1 MTTLHQRIGL
11 IHADNRFIRN
21 RLAMAAWVG
30 HHPSHTSVPG
40 EFTTYHHGQN
50 ATINQSI
57 LEGEAHVKRLSD
69 YFTDQ
74 CRAKELTQR
83 KSEGAELNSEEENFL
98 ECHCGKPAKSGT
110 RKGPVVRARTYVKP
124 VGGDGD
130 EGGEETVRGNTDT
143 VSAKP
148 SG

>member
-1 MTTLHQRIGL
+1 MLTLHQRIGL

-21 RLAMAAWVG
+21 RLAMATWVDY
-30 HHPSHTSVPG
+30 HPSHTTVSGV
-40 EFTTYHHGQN
+40 FITHHDS
-50 ATINQSI
+50 TINQSI
-57 LEGEAHVKRLSD
+57 DKENDHGKRLSD

-143 VSAKP
+143 VSTKP